1 MWLCFLDGGEEVG
14 GGLRLRYLQ
23 REVGENA
30 FGKGLELQFVEDGF
44 ELLRVG
50 TVVGHL
56 VEIVLHR
63 DVYHN
68 GSQLFGEEGLL
79 FVLVHEGAGL
89 LVVLVEVAGVHLF
102 DAAVVGEQFLGAHLS
117 DARHAGDV
125 VGGVAPETEHIDQ
138 LLRPFDLVLLA
149 DLRHAEDFRRLSEL
163 AGLVHADMVGD
174 ELTVVLVGGEHQHLK
189 TLYFSVFGQRT
200 DQVIRLIAVD
210 ADHRD
215 LEGVEDAFD
224 VRDGCYDVV
233 GRGLAVLLVVFV
245 LDVPEGGRAGVERHG
260 HVGGFLVLEHLVQRV
275 GEAEHRGGVQPLGGE
290 SRTFDHCVVRSENQA
305 HSIYQEDF
313 FRHCLWC
320 FLRKAKVQKNET

>member
-1 MWLCFLDGGEEVG
+1 M
-14 GGLRLRYLQ
+14 RLRHLQ
-23 REVGENA
+23 REVGEDA
-30 FGKGLELQFVEDGF
+30 FGEGLELQFVKDGF

-89 LVVLVEVAGVHLF
+89 LVVLVEVAGVHLLN
-102 DAAVVGEQFLGAHLS
+102 AAVVGEQFLGAHLS

-125 VGGVAPETEHIDQ
+125 VGGIAPETEHIDQ
-138 LLRPFDLVLLA
+138 LLRPFDLVLFA
-149 DLRHAEDFRRLSEL
+149 DLLHAEDFRRLSEL
-163 AGLVHADMVGD
+163 AGLVHADVVGNQ
-174 ELTVVLVGGEHQHLK
+174 LPVVLVGSEHQHLK
-189 TLYFSVFGQRT
+189 TLDFSMFCQRT
-200 DQVIRLIAVD
+200 DQVVRFVAIN
-210 ADHRD
+210 ADHRN

-233 GRGLAVLLVVFV
+233 GCDLAVLLVVFV
-245 LDVPEGGRAGVERHG
+245 LNMSEGGCAGVEGHG

-290 SRTFDHCVVRSENQA
+290 SRTLDHRVVRSENQA

-320 FLRKAKVQKNET
+320 F